1 MSILFLSLAIMTEI
15 ELTAWMRKNKSA
27 SQLELEKCK
36 EKVPSSG
43 QTKNLT
49 FQGHILTPVRVNFQG
64 FYWYINMKVLKKQ
77 QQYNNLKIFA
87 AFYKYNYFLLKNNLN
102 HKL

>member
-49 FQGHILTPVRVNFQG
+49 F
-64 FYWYINMKVLKKQ
+64 
-77 QQYNNLKIFA
+77 
-87 AFYKYNYFLLKNNLN
+87 
-102 HKL
+102 